1 MERHPAPRPHRRVR
15 QENGGR
21 RRHLALMFTDI
32 VASTSLLLD
41 VGDEEWL
48 QVLRWHDTVVRSC
61 LARGGGREVKQVGD
75 GFFAVFEDAASALGC
90 ALDIQRSLA
99 DGREQGRPR
108 VHVRIGI
115 HRADVLEAE
124 GDYVGRGVHE
134 AARIT
139 ELAGAD
145 EIVAS
150 THALDRSHPAVDGS
164 PAREVTLRGMP
175 EAVELVT
182 VNSSP
187 TLAPFPRAQADHGAV
202 AHA

>member
-1 MERHPAPRPHRRVR
+1 MDPFHAQHPHRRV
-15 QENGGR
+15 EDEDGR

-32 VASTSLLLD
+32 VSSTSLLLS

-48 QVLRWHDTVVRSC
+48 RVLRWHDTVVRAC
-61 LARGGGREVKQVGD
+61 LARRGGREVKQVGD
-75 GFFAVFEDAASALGC
+75 GFFAVFENAANAVVC
-90 ALDIQRSLA
+90 ALEIQQSLA
-99 DGREQGRPR
+99 ESRARGSAR

-145 EIVAS
+145 EILAS
-150 THALDRSHPAVDGS
+150 TNTVGSTHPAVSGS
-164 PAREVTLRGMP
+164 ASREVTLRGMP
-175 EAVELVT
+175 ETVELVM
-182 VNSSP
+182 VNPSP
-187 TLAPFPRAQADHGAV
+187 TPGA
-202 AHA
+202 AHCAATRP